1 MEYRVK
7 KINRELD
14 RISKNSPYTL
24 VQTQEILLKLLEK
37 IDETG
42 DLLEL
47 IGFKAFRKKEVEKD
61 VKN

>member
-37 IDETG
+37 IEETG
-42 DLLEL
+42 DLIEL
-47 IGFKAFRKKEVEKD
+47 IGFKEFRKEVEKD
-61 VKN
+61 E

>member
-1 MEYRVK
+1 MDSRVK

-37 IDETG
+37 IEETG
-42 DLLEL
+42 DLIEL
-47 IGFKAFRKKEVEKD
+47 IGFKAFRKEVEND
-61 VKN
+61 V

>member
-24 VQTQEILLKLLEK
+24 VQTQEALLKLLEK
-37 IDETG
+37 IKETG
-42 DLLEL
+42 DLIEL
-47 IGFKAFRKKEVEKD
+47 IGFKAFRKEVENGK
-61 VKN
+61 

>member
-37 IDETG
+37 IEETG
-42 DLLEL
+42 DLIEL
-47 IGFKAFRKKEVEKD
+47 IGFKAFRKEVEKD
-61 VKN
+61 E